1 MLSNGVRSSFA
12 EQNNLFMERMVTMS
26 FVKNAAVFVGGVV
39 FGSLGFKLLGSKE
52 ARKVYVH
59 TAAAAIRAKD
69 SVMTDVTK
77 VREGCGDIVADA
89 KQLNE
94 QKRVAQEAKREV
106 IEDESEA
113 EK

>member
-1 MLSNGVRSSFA
+1 MSIIKNGA
-12 EQNNLFMERMVTMS
+12 LFL
-26 FVKNAAVFVGGVV
+26 GGVV
-39 FGSLGFKLLGSKE
+39 FGSLGFKLLGSRE

-77 VREGCGDIVADA
+77 VRESCGDIVADA

-94 QKRVAQEAKREV
+94 QKRTAQQEKAEI
-106 IEDESEA
+106 IEDESAA
-113 EK
+113 ESK

>member
-1 MLSNGVRSSFA
+1 MSIIKNGA
-12 EQNNLFMERMVTMS
+12 L
-26 FVKNAAVFVGGVV
+26 FVGGVL
-39 FGSLGFKLLGSKE
+39 FGSLGFKLLGSRE

-69 SVMTDVTK
+69 SVMTDVTR

-94 QKRVAQEAKREV
+94 KKLAAQRAKAEI
-106 IEDESEA
+106 IEDESAA
-113 EK
+113 EN

>member
-1 MLSNGVRSSFA
+1 
-12 EQNNLFMERMVTMS
+12 MERMVTMS

-94 QKRVAQEAKREV
+94 QKRAAQEAKCEV
-106 IEDESEA
+106 IEDDSEA

>member
-1 MLSNGVRSSFA
+1 MIGVKHTA
-12 EQNNLFMERMVTMS
+12 L
-26 FVKNAAVFVGGVV
+26 FVGG
-39 FGSLGFKLLGSKE
+39 LLCGTAGIKILKSRD

-94 QKRVAQEAKREV
+94 QKRAAQEAKCEV

>member
-1 MLSNGVRSSFA
+1 MGFI
-12 EQNNLFMERMVTMS
+12 
-26 FVKNAAVFVGGVV
+26 KHAAVFVGGVV

-69 SVMTDVTK
+69 SVMSDVTR

-94 QKRVAQEAKREV
+94 QKRTAQAEKAEI

-113 EK
+113 ENK

>member
-1 MLSNGVRSSFA
+1 MF
-12 EQNNLFMERMVTMS
+12 FMG
-26 FVKNAAVFVGGVV
+26 FIKHAAVFVGGVV

-69 SVMTDVTK
+69 SVMSDETK
-77 VREGCGDIVADA
+77 VREGCGDIVAEA

-94 QKRVAQEAKREV
+94 KKRVSQEAKDAEI
-106 IEDESEA
+106 IEDESEVDN
-113 EK
+113 

>member
-1 MLSNGVRSSFA
+1 MGFI
-12 EQNNLFMERMVTMS
+12 
-26 FVKNAAVFVGGVV
+26 KHAAVFVGGVV

-69 SVMTDVTK
+69 SVMSDVTR

-94 QKRVAQEAKREV
+94 QKRTAQAEKAEI

-113 EK
+113 ESK

>member
-1 MLSNGVRSSFA
+1 
-12 EQNNLFMERMVTMS
+12 MVTMS

-59 TAAAAIRAKD
+59 TAAAAIRAI
-69 SVMTDVTK
+69 
-77 VREGCGDIVADA
+77 REGCGDIVADA

-94 QKRVAQEAKREV
+94 QKRAAQEAKCEV

>member
-1 MLSNGVRSSFA
+1 
-12 EQNNLFMERMVTMS
+12 MS
-26 FVKNAAVFVGGVV
+26 LVKNAALFVGGVV
-39 FGSLGFKLLGSKE
+39 FGSLGFKFLGSKE

-69 SVMTDVTK
+69 SVMTDVTR

-94 QKRVAQEAKREV
+94 QKRAAQAEKAEV

-113 EK
+113 DKQ

>member
-1 MLSNGVRSSFA
+1 
-12 EQNNLFMERMVTMS
+12 MS

-89 KQLNE
+89 HKRQSARSLRTKAKLKSNE
-94 QKRVAQEAKREV
+94 MQRFT
-106 IEDESEA
+106 
-113 EK
+113 